1 MSTWGSWSND
11 FHRYSIPS
19 CPLTTPSLCVRFGT
33 PPLQVPPC
41 PFTRGDVRSSISR
54 PGAGDDMD
62 NLVCEFCPALDMVL
76 RLHAP
81 LQVWH
86 ASDEGVNAGVEI
98 LNNFHRVLSLHSGRK
113 TITLIKVRR
122 DGGEHCWKCS
132 DFPWSKS
139 LQRINGAQRTNWRVF
154 GVGKKFSSLLSCFF
168 FTASLGFMVSA
179 GEKNSRFKII
189 TETWNKEIR
198 DQDGRTPCQRSIGNV
213 WGTLSSWPGNNL
225 IQAERP
231 SSEKLDF
238 GRRSLDWLK
247 EWSV

>member
-1 MSTWGSWSND
+1 MERKGLTGVFLELARS
-11 FHRYSIPS
+11 F
-19 CPLTTPSLCVRFGT
+19 PLC
-33 PPLQVPPC
+33 
-41 PFTRGDVRSSISR
+41 
-54 PGAGDDMD
+54 
-62 NLVCEFCPALDMVL
+62 CPA
-76 RLHAP
+76 
-81 LQVWH
+81 
-86 ASDEGVNAGVEI
+86 
-98 LNNFHRVLSLHSGRK
+98 
-113 TITLIKVRR
+113 
-122 DGGEHCWKCS
+122 
-132 DFPWSKS
+132 
-139 LQRINGAQRTNWRVF
+139 
-154 GVGKKFSSLLSCFF
+154 F

-247 EWSV
+247 E